1 MTPEKSPIVDN
12 FILNSPSGKFIVE
25 NNYNLLNEQYSQTK
39 NAGISL
45 SQPTLVNIV
54 NTPTTGNTFKRSL
67 FRSES
72 SNKGKI
78 IIY

>member
-25 NNYNLLNEQYSQTK
+25 NNYNLLNDQFPQTK
-39 NAGISL
+39 NVGNSV
-45 SQPTLVNIV
+45 SQPTLII
-54 NTPTTGNTFKRSL
+54 NTPTTVNRFKRSL
-67 FRSES
+67 FMSEP

-78 IIY
+78 II

>member
-25 NNYNLLNEQYSQTK
+25 NNYNILNEQYSQTK
-39 NAGISL
+39 NAGISV
-45 SQPTLVNIV
+45 SQPTLV

-67 FRSES
+67 FRSEP